1 MLPPSHGA
9 KNLLTRKQFVKVSD
23 YHEQFRLAPTA
34 VRKMSPR
41 SSRPPG
47 LRFILGAD
55 TRERR
60 KSSIP
65 QAIPFAGRFF
75 CVKKSSFDTVE
86 KSNCILLNLPWK
98 VGKSGRVNVVA
109 LRNFGCFPRL
119 FTKTKIFWF
128 CLLIINKE
136 KLTTFSKTKSK
147 IALTPANY

>member
-47 LRFILGAD
+47 LRFIRGAD
-55 TRERR
+55 TRELR

-86 KSNCILLNLPWK
+86 KSNCIPLNLPWK
-98 VGKSGRVNVVA
+98 VSESGRVSVVA
-109 LRNFGCFPRL
+109 LRNFGCLPRL
-119 FTKTKIFWF
+119 ITKTKIFWF
-128 CLLIINKE
+128 CLVIINKQ
-136 KLTTFSKTKSK
+136 KLTTLSKTKSK
-147 IALTPANY
+147 IVLTPANY